1 MNKLSKKDKILLT
14 LYKMSEGKKKPL
26 YFEDVI
32 VATFS
37 AYPKDFSLP
46 RYIEY
51 PDSDIFRRELY
62 FNLKPKGLIKIAQ
75 RKCMLTNLGIETA
88 KKFLDHKIEKIIQDD
103 NLRKEINRI
112 LQLKGFQLYIDNKY
126 DEIIDQDLYEFLRIS
141 VRTKTLEIAANLSLI
156 KDIIERFSKI
166 NKVGSI
172 DISKYLE
179 FLIKKFPN
187 YVGELK

>member
-1 MNKLSKKDKILLT
+1 
-14 LYKMSEGKKKPL
+14 MSEGKKKPL